1 MRGHCTG
8 RPERQA
14 TLGAR
19 ALKKL
24 TCSTP
29 TPCFCEKSPQRIE
42 NKGPAL
48 QKATKSSEDIVSN
61 RDKPEMHGES
71 GVGGVSGAKFPSVLK
86 RELDAVESCKGR
98 HLGMIQEGVAAIT
111 SYFTIQVDNHKI
123 NNRQEGRSQ
132 GPRPALRYC
141 APSSL
146 DAAVL
151 FLGGQ

>member
-1 MRGHCTG
+1 MRVDCTG
-8 RPERQA
+8 TQERQA
-14 TLGAR
+14 NLAVW

-24 TCSTP
+24 TCTTP
-29 TPCFCEKSPQRIE
+29 TPLFCEKSPQRIE

-48 QKATKSSEDIVSN
+48 QKATKSSEDIDIN
-61 RDKPEMHGES
+61 RDKPEMRGES
-71 GVGGVSGAKFPSVLK
+71 GVGGVSGAKCPSVLK
-86 RELDAVESCKGR
+86 RELDAVESRKSR
-98 HLGMIQEGVAAIT
+98 HLGMIREGVAAIT
-111 SYFTIQVDNHKI
+111 IYFTMQIDNHKI

-146 DAAVL
+146 DASVL